1 MKKFLPVILTISLV
15 FGLMPLLSCAC
26 SEETLKLL
34 PYGEVID
41 WYPRLD
47 VSTLPKDDRN
57 THVDYEKAEE
67 ISVAGGTL
75 YLPID
80 LVVKV
85 RNTGE
90 DGAVVFH
97 AECKVDTGRNN
108 QDEATNI
115 SLAKDQEGE
124 VYFKFYVS
132 TKAIPIVIREGQ
144 YIAIDDFDKDSLFI
158 IEAVNLKDVVQ
169 AT

>member
-1 MKKFLPVILTISLV
+1 MCF
-15 FGLMPLLSCAC
+15 
-26 SEETLKLL
+26 
-34 PYGEVID
+34 
-41 WYPRLD
+41 
-47 VSTLPKDDRN
+47 
-57 THVDYEKAEE
+57 
-67 ISVAGGTL
+67 
-75 YLPID
+75 
-80 LVVKV
+80 
-85 RNTGE
+85 
-90 DGAVVFH
+90 
-97 AECKVDTGRNN
+97 TGRNN

-132 TKAIPIVIREGQ
+132 TKAIPIVIKEGQ